1 MKPLLSTLDV
11 TILEQRAAAGL
22 ELLGSCTVCPRRC
35 AVDRTSGQEG
45 FCRTGRLAKVA
56 SATLHFGEEDVLVG
70 RGGSGTIFFSGCNL
84 GCVFCQNWEISHD
97 AVGEEFGP
105 ADLARVMLDL
115 QRQGAENINFV
126 TPTHV
131 VPQILE
137 ALIPAREMGL
147 MLPLVYNCG
156 GYESL
161 STLALLDGIVDV
173 YMPDAKFW
181 DGGTALRLCDAAD
194 YPERARQALLE
205 MHRQVG
211 DLEIDSGGGARR
223 GLLVRHLLMPG
234 GLAGTTEWVEFLKNE
249 ISPHTYLNIMN
260 QYRPCGEARR
270 HSELRG
276 QVGFE
281 EYLEALQ
288 AAQDAGMTRLDQGG
302 FRLAERLMRRL
313 LG

>member
-1 MKPLLSTLDV
+1 MKPKLENLSHSA
-11 TILEQRAAAGL
+11 LEQRVASGL
-22 ELLGSCTVCPRRC
+22 ELLGRCTLCPRRC
-35 AVDRTSGQEG
+35 SVDRASGQEG

-70 RGGSGTIFFSGCNL
+70 RGGSGTIFFSGCTL
-84 GCVFCQNWEISHD
+84 GCLFCQNWEISHGE
-97 AVGEEFGP
+97 VGEELEP
-105 ADLARVMLDL
+105 VELARMMLDL

-137 ALIPAREMGL
+137 ALVPAREMGL
-147 MLPLVYNCG
+147 ELPLVYNCG
-156 GYESL
+156 GYERL
-161 STLALLDGIVDV
+161 STLALLDGVVDI

-181 DGGTALRLCDAAD
+181 DGEIALRLCDAAD
-194 YPERARQALLE
+194 YPERARQALRE

-211 DLEIDSGGGARR
+211 DLEMNAGGVALR
-223 GLLVRHLLMPG
+223 GLLVRHLLMPE
-234 GLAGTTEWVEFLKNE
+234 GLAGTTEWVRFLKNE

-260 QYRPCGEARR
+260 QYRPCGEAGR
-270 HSELRG
+270 HPELRG
-276 QVGFE
+276 QVGFD
-281 EYLEALQ
+281 EYIEALQ
-288 AAQDAGMTRLDQGG
+288 AAQDIGMTRLDQGG